1 MKGGSML
8 KRRLTAL
15 AAFIISAAVLSGCSA
30 RPQAKAA
37 GVQTEKASDNIV
49 YGNQVALR
57 SSFESAEYTPD
68 PFTSYTFE
76 FSQYE
81 NKYMIT
87 VELSADGNA
96 FNLTLEDNS
105 FNFSTLEIKA
115 PKNYTLNIPFSQ
127 NDASSVCSVIK
138 NTVDDTPVPDI
149 LQFTFYLNNFEDES
163 LPYSVKKF
171 YSIKDNKLCEIKVI
185 DASVSDAPS
194 EVLEYCP
201 DDILYHTEANVFM
214 AAPQIDEDMNVSIY
228 TYKFVPSELTLTKA
242 RQDSSYEGNLLYY
255 GYAAL
260 AAADKAASYF
270 TTTSLNVS
278 DYENYVE
285 IPSVIDSQASDYFFR
300 VDDSRFTTTDDLKN
314 FARRFFNEK
323 LANELFNNAPQKYRD
338 IDGALYTIVG
348 DGGYDFT
355 LGRRTITSFEKDGNT
370 LTYHTKQEKFNEE
383 DGRFLNFIDS
393 GDFTIEVNPD
403 DESFIFTQYRFS
415 Y

>member
-1 MKGGSML
+1 ML
-8 KRRLTAL
+8 KKRL
-15 AAFIISAAVLSGCSA
+15 AALGAIIISAAILGACSA
-30 RPQAKAA
+30 KPQPDAKAA
-37 GVQTEKASDNIV
+37 YTEAASDNVV

-57 SSFESAEYTPD
+57 SSIDSTEYTPD

-87 VELSADGNA
+87 VELAQGGNA
-96 FNLTLEDNS
+96 FLLTLEDNS
-105 FNFSTLEIKA
+105 FNFSTLEITA

-127 NDASSVCSVIK
+127 KDASSVCSVIK

-149 LQFTFYLNNFEDES
+149 LQFTFYLNNFDDES

-171 YSIKDNKLCEIKVI
+171 YSIKDNKLCEIKI
-185 DASVSDAPS
+185 LDGTENTASSDALP
-194 EVLEYCP
+194 YCP
-201 DDILYHTEANVFM
+201 DDILYHTEADVFM
-214 AAPQIDEDMNVSIY
+214 TAPEVDEDMNVSLF
-228 TYKFVPSELTLTKA
+228 TYKFEPVELTLTKA
-242 RQDSSYEGNLLYY
+242 RQDSSYDGNLLYY

-285 IPSVIDSQASDYFFR
+285 MPSVNDSQSSDYFFR
-300 VDDSRFTTTDDLKN
+300 VDDSRFTSTDDLKD

-323 LANELFNNAPQKYRD
+323 LVNELFNNAPQKYRD

-355 LGRRTITSFEKDGNT
+355 LGRRTITGFEQNGNII
-370 LTYHTKQEKFNEE
+370 TYHTKQEKFNEE

-393 GDFTIEVNPD
+393 GDFTIEVNPE